1 MNWTVPSGGPLSVPR
16 KYCPFTIDLIGIK
29 LYHYLSVI
37 YHIINGK
44 KMSLEVLAE
53 ISRFYGKNPDYVL
66 AGGGNTSWKDE
77 DTLYVKG
84 SGISLAEA
92 SPDSFVK
99 MDRNA
104 LAMIWKRNY
113 PESSDERENAVLL
126 DLMAARKPG
135 EEKKR
140 PSVETLLHDILPFAF
155 VVHLHPALVNGLTCS
170 RLGEKTAEEIFGKD
184 AVWIAPVN
192 PGYTLS
198 KIVKTAIDEYKS
210 KNGKAAAVIF
220 LQNHGVFVGDNG
232 AEGVKQIY
240 DDIMKQIG
248 ARIKQR
254 PDFSDEKI
262 IHDDRQISENCDII
276 KTLTGIA
283 GSAVFMRGG
292 EIAALVKDR
301 ASFAPVSS
309 AFSPDHIVYA
319 GSDPIFINANVR
331 EVNISASIHDEWK
344 KYVDKTGRMPKIAA
358 VQGLGVF
365 GVGASEK
372 AALLALE
379 LFRDTIKIAVYSQSF
394 GGPLFMTKDKIDFI
408 NNWEVER
415 YRANVSVE

>member
-1 MNWTVPSGGPLSVPR
+1 
-16 KYCPFTIDLIGIK
+16 
-29 LYHYLSVI
+29 
-37 YHIINGK
+37 
-44 KMSLEVLAE
+44 MSLEALTE
-53 ISRFYGKNPDYVL
+53 ISRYYGKNPDYVL
-66 AGGGNTSWKDE
+66 AGGGNTSWKDK

-84 SGISLAEA
+84 SGTSLAEA
-92 SPDSFVK
+92 VPDSFVK
-99 MDRNA
+99 MDRKA
-104 LAMIWKRNY
+104 LAMIWEKQY
-113 PESSDERENAVLL
+113 PESSDERESAVLA

-170 RLGEKTAEEIFGKD
+170 QRGEKAAVEIFGKD
-184 AVWIAPVN
+184 AIWIAPVN
-192 PGYTLS
+192 PGYVLF

-220 LQNHGVFVGDNG
+220 LQNHGVFVGENS
-232 AEGVKQIY
+232 AEGIKEIY
-240 DDIMKQIG
+240 GEIMNKIG
-248 ARIKQR
+248 TRIKR
-254 PDFSDEKI
+254 HPDFSDEKI
-262 IHDDRQISENCDII
+262 IHDDPQISDII
-276 KTLTGIA
+276 KTLAGLA

-309 AFSPDHIVYA
+309 AFTPDHIVYA
-319 GSDPIFINANVR
+319 GSEPLFIEANT
-331 EVNISASIHDEWK
+331 SAGIHDEWK
-344 KYVDKTGRMPKIAA
+344 EYVNKTGRNPKIVA

-379 LFRDTIKIAVYSQSF
+379 LFRDAIKVAVYSQSF

-415 YRANVSVE
+415 YRANVSVR

>member
-1 MNWTVPSGGPLSVPR
+1 M
-16 KYCPFTIDLIGIK
+16 DQ
-29 LYHYLSVI
+29 
-37 YHIINGK
+37 
-44 KMSLEVLAE
+44 KMSLEALTE
-53 ISRFYGKNPDYVL
+53 ISRYYGKNPDYVL
-66 AGGGNTSWKDE
+66 AGGGNTSWKDMSCKDT

-84 SGISLAEA
+84 SGISLANA
-92 SPDSFVK
+92 VPDSFAK
-99 MDRNA
+99 MDRKA
-104 LAMIWKRNY
+104 LAMILEKQY
-113 PESSDERENAVLL
+113 PESSDERESAALA
-126 DLMAARKPG
+126 DLMAARKAG

-170 RLGEKTAEEIFGKD
+170 QQGEKAAEEIFGKD

-192 PGYTLS
+192 PGYVLA
-198 KIVKTAIDEYKS
+198 KIVKTAIDGYKS
-210 KNGKAAAVIF
+210 KNGKAAAIVF
-220 LQNHGVFVGDNG
+220 LQNHGVFVGDNS
-232 AEGVKQIY
+232 AEGIKEIY
-240 DDIMKQIG
+240 GEIMRKIG
-248 ARIKQR
+248 ARIKR
-254 PDFSDEKI
+254 HPDFSDEKI
-262 IHDDRQISENCDII
+262 MSIDTKIDPQISDII
-276 KTLTGIA
+276 KTLTELA

-309 AFSPDHIVYA
+309 AFTPDHIVYA
-319 GSDPIFINANVR
+319 GSEPLFSEANT
-331 EVNISASIHDEWK
+331 SAGILDEWK
-344 KYVDKTGRMPKIAA
+344 KYVDKTGRNPKIAA

-379 LFRDTIKIAVYSQSF
+379 LFRDAIKVAVYAQSF

-415 YRANVSVE
+415 YRANVSTK

>member
-1 MNWTVPSGGPLSVPR
+1 
-16 KYCPFTIDLIGIK
+16 
-29 LYHYLSVI
+29 
-37 YHIINGK
+37 
-44 KMSLEVLAE
+44 MSLEALTE
-53 ISRFYGKNPDYVL
+53 ISRYYGKNPDYVL

-92 SPDSFVK
+92 GPDSFVK

-104 LAMIWKRNY
+104 LAMIWKKNY
-113 PESSDERENAVLL
+113 PESNDERESAVLA
-126 DLMAARKPG
+126 DLMDARRAG

-170 RLGEKTAEEIFGKD
+170 QRGEKTAEEIFGKD
-184 AVWIAPVN
+184 AIWIAPVN

-220 LQNHGVFVGDNG
+220 LQNHGVFVGDNSP
-232 AEGVKQIY
+232 EGIKKIY
-240 DDIMKQIG
+240 EDIMNKIR
-248 ARIKQR
+248 ARIKRR

-262 IHDDRQISENCDII
+262 VHDDSQIEPQISDNI
-276 KTLTGIA
+276 KTLAGLA
-283 GSAVFMRGG
+283 GSTVFMRGG
-292 EIAALVKDR
+292 EISALVKDR

-319 GSDPIFINANVR
+319 GSDPLFIETNT
-331 EVNISASIHDEWK
+331 SAGIHDAWTQ
-344 KYVDKTGRMPKIAA
+344 YVEKTRRKPKIVAL
-358 VQGLGVF
+358 QGLGVF

-379 LFRDTIKIAVYSQSF
+379 LFRDTIKVAVYSQSF
-394 GGPLFMTKDKIDFI
+394 GGPLFMTQDKIDFI

-415 YRANVSVE
+415 YRANVSAK

>member
-1 MNWTVPSGGPLSVPR
+1 MD
-16 KYCPFTIDLIGIK
+16 KM
-29 LYHYLSVI
+29 
-37 YHIINGK
+37 
-44 KMSLEVLAE
+44 MSLEALAE

-77 DTLYVKG
+77 ATLYVKG

-92 SPDSFVK
+92 APDSFVK

-104 LAMIWKRNY
+104 LAMIWKKNY
-113 PESSDERENAVLL
+113 PESSDERENAVLM
-126 DLMAARKPG
+126 DLMAARKAG

-140 PSVETLLHDILPFAF
+140 PSVETLLHDILPFTF

-170 RLGEKTAEEIFGKD
+170 RQGEKAAEEIFGKD

-198 KIVKTAIDEYKS
+198 KIVKTATDEYKS

-220 LQNHGVFVGDNG
+220 LQNHGVFVGDNSV
-232 AEGVKQIY
+232 EGIKKIY
-240 DDIMKQIG
+240 DGIMEKIG
-248 ARIKQR
+248 ARIKR
-254 PDFSDEKI
+254 HPDFSDEKI
-262 IHDDRQISENCDII
+262 IHDDPQIGGYI
-276 KTLTGIA
+276 KTLAGLA

-292 EIAALVKDR
+292 EISALVKDR

-319 GSDPIFINANVR
+319 GSDPLFVEANTDAGIR
-331 EVNISASIHDEWK
+331 DAWAQ
-344 KYVDKTGRMPKIAA
+344 YVERTGRKPKIAA

-379 LFRDTIKIAVYSQSF
+379 LFRDTIKVAVYSQSF

-415 YRANVSVE
+415 YRAKVSVK